1 MVISIN
7 VWFKMVV
14 KIFKNNSNVIFKL
27 NLFLF
32 MICYS
37 VLLCGCSDKIQ
48 TSVCVPPN
56 IQTKITPTS
65 NVFKKAAIN
74 QSKTNL
80 TKITPSAIDF
90 YLDVSLSMK
99 GFVVQPRSAK
109 PDKNEINYN
118 YIKILS
124 MLPTICPAIT
134 ENSDS
139 VHYSKFGIRIVPMDI
154 RQLYKA
160 ATPVRCFSKVNCS
173 SFYDTDNKGK
183 PCNNKDC
190 IYKESHIGEVLK
202 QTLKKSKDTLS
213 VILTDLFL
221 MKEEISG
228 ETSQVC
234 QPLIQSLK
242 TGKAVGILGV
252 KSRFIGNVYDLPLDY
267 QRYYT
272 LNGSRP
278 IFMIMIGQEEH
289 VLSFY
294 HKLKNQIF
302 EKTPKDHYNFII
314 FTSRILKNPITM
326 ENVYNVNG
334 LNIFNGKQSK
344 RLIKDFP
351 IYQQYI
357 LKQVKRTK
365 KTAKLSLDLSKVKRP
380 HSLVVNKY
388 KYNKKLWI
396 HHFTKSK
403 DIRICERSWIDL
415 KLKNFPVNIN
425 DKEEAMDIL
434 FFKSKRG
441 FPRGKTYFL
450 SLQINIDKVGFD
462 SHTLKWLSQWSF
474 KASDQIDLLQKKP
487 DFFPALNLKQLYMIL
502 RDVITE
508 EVINKQIGF
517 LNISFRETRSL

>member
-1 MVISIN
+1 MVIIKN
-7 VWFKMVV
+7 IWFKMLV
-14 KIFKNNSNVIFKL
+14 KIYKKCNVIPKIS
-27 NLFLF
+27 LFLSF
-32 MICYS
+32 LICNS
-37 VLLCGCSDKIQ
+37 VFLCGCSDKIQ

-65 NVFKKAAIN
+65 NVFKEVALS
-74 QSKTNL
+74 QSKKNI
-80 TKITPSAIDF
+80 TKMSPSVIDF

-124 MLPTICPAIT
+124 ILPTICPAIT

-154 RQLYKA
+154 RQIYKA
-160 ATPVRCFSKVNCS
+160 ATPVRCFSKVNCP
-173 SFYDTDNKGK
+173 SFYDTDNKGT

-190 IYKESHIGEVLK
+190 LYKESRIGEVLK
-202 QTLKKSKDTLS
+202 QTLQKPKDTLS

-267 QRYYT
+267 QKYYT

-278 IFMIMIGQEEH
+278 IFIIMIGQEEH

-302 EKTPKDHYNFII
+302 EKTPKDHYNFIF
-314 FTSRILKNPITM
+314 FTSRILNNPITM
-326 ENVYNVNG
+326 ENIFNANG
-334 LNIFNGKQSK
+334 LNIFNGKQTQ
-344 RLIKDFP
+344 RLIKDYP

-357 LKQVKRTK
+357 LKQAKRNK
-365 KTAKLSLDLSKVKRP
+365 KAAKLSLDLSKLKRAY
-380 HSLVVNKY
+380 SLVVSKY
-388 KYNKKLWI
+388 KYNRMLWI

-403 DIRICERSWIDL
+403 DKKICERSWIDL
-415 KLKNFPVNIN
+415 KLKKFPVNVN
-425 DKEEAMDIL
+425 AKEETMDIS
-434 FFKSKRG
+434 FFETKRG
-441 FPRGKTYFL
+441 FPRDKTYFL
-450 SLQINIDKVGFD
+450 SLQINIEKVGFD
-462 SHTLKWLSQWSF
+462 SNALKWLSQWSF
-474 KASDQIDLLQKKP
+474 KASDQIDLLQKRP
-487 DFFPALNLKQLYMIL
+487 EFFPALNLKQLYMIL
-502 RDVITE
+502 RDVISE
-508 EVINKQIGF
+508 DVKNKQIGL
-517 LNISFRETRSL
+517 LNISFRETRTL